1 MAYARFLLC
10 VCVAT
15 MGLHCDTGVLSR
27 CGEQA
32 LKCVDTVGAACGILV
47 PWSEIKPASS
57 ALESGFSTTGP
68 PGKSPC

>member
-15 MGLHCDTGVLSR
+15 MGLHCDTGVLSS

-47 PWSEIKPASS
+47 P
-57 ALESGFSTTGP
+57 
-68 PGKSPC
+68 